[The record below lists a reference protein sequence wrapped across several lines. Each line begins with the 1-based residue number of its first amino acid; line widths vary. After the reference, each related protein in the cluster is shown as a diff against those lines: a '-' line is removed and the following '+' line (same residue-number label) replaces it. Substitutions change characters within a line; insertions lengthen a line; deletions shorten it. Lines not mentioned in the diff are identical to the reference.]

1 MNLNGYIGKT
11 LQPWSIFIDH
21 DKSTLVIMGHKF
33 INYKERALFYDIEY
47 NNNYDEEFIVQ
58 CISKLNV
65 KSICEIPCATGR
77 NITLISNLC
86 SELHLVDIEEEML
99 NQAKCKKCNHT
110 DTYFYISDMQNVKL
124 ANRVDLIWFPQG
136 ALQLLK
142 TNDELFATFRS
153 AYHNLKIGGSLVI
166 DIVNFSSNDLPSYV
180 SNFSDNYLLNWER
193 KLENK
198 FISRYSKSKFL
209 EKRKTIEI
217 SFKYEVKVYSSSNFF
232 YTKISMKCIDYHEL
246 FELLEASGFKIEY
259 SFGDYKFGLFNPK
272 SPNIILVATRNEN

>member
-1 MNLNGYIGKT
+1 
-11 LQPWSIFIDH
+11 
-21 DKSTLVIMGHKF
+21 MGHKF

-47 NNNYDEEFIVQ
+47 NNNYDEDFIVQ

-77 NITLISNLC
+77 NITLLSSLC
-86 SELHLVDIEEEML
+86 RELHLVDIEEEML
-99 NQAKCKKCNHT
+99 NQARCKKCNHA

-124 ANRVDLIWFPQG
+124 ASRVDLIWFPQG

-153 AYHNLKIGGSLVI
+153 AYHNLKIGGNLVI

-209 EKRKTIEI
+209 EKRKSIEI
-217 SFKYEVKVYSSSNFF
+217 SFKYEVKVYPSSNFF
-232 YTKISMKCIDYHEL
+232 YTKISMRCIDYHEL
-246 FELLEASGFKIEY
+246 FELLETSGFKIEC
-259 SFGDYKFGLFNPK
+259 SFGDYKFGVFNQK
-272 SPNIILVATRNEN
+272 SPNIILVATRNENLL